1 MRKGCIV
8 RVGGAEVTIEANKQI
23 VRRAF
28 EGLQAGDLGAVSDLL
43 APDAVVH
50 QCGFLEP
57 LPARA
62 MLSGAFPGGGRI
74 DARDLHIERM
84 IGEGDLVAL
93 HWRVTGRYA
102 APDEPEINGRPVSV
116 PWMTFVRVDGGRIAE
131 LWNIRDT
138 STLETQL
145 REPADTAGVG

>member
-1 MRKGCIV
+1 MSV
-8 RVGGAEVTIEANKQI
+8 EENKEI

-28 EGLQAGDLGAVSDLL
+28 EALKAGDLSPLGDLL
-43 APDAVVH
+43 AADAVVH

-57 LPARA
+57 IPAGA
-62 MLSGAFPGGGRI
+62 MIGGAVTDNLFSWGGRI
-74 DARDLHIERM
+74 PDRQVRIERL

-93 HWRVTGRYA
+93 RWTMAGRIS
-102 APDEPEINGRPVSV
+102 APEEPEIDGRTVSV
-116 PWMTFVRVDGGRIAE
+116 PWMTFARLAHGKIAE

-145 REPADTAGVG
+145 RETAGIS